1 MEAIGRREASLLK
14 VAKHGIIDLSGF
26 APSATI
32 GPLLGVAVVKI
43 EVH

>member
-14 VAKHGIIDLSGF
+14 VAKHGIIDLRGF
-26 APSATI
+26 APSATTV
-32 GPLLGVAVVKI
+32 PLLGVAAAKI